1 MSLALVTSVII
12 APMYFDIRLWGLT
25 RGARLRIAV
34 AVAFGLLTAAA
45 GIARLVL
52 LGILLGKVLQGESLE
67 SLVPLIVT
75 AGGMVLLRA
84 VLQYQKEMVAHRT
97 AAAIQLGL
105 RGKLHDQMNRL
116 GPSYFGQQRTG
127 DAMLSMV
134 DGVEQLE
141 TFFGQ
146 YLPQLFTAV
155 LTPIGIF
162 AYLVYLDLPIALIAL
177 GFSVLTIFAPAV
189 FHKWAKEGSIRRRDA
204 YGEFAAEF
212 LDSVQGLFT
221 LKSFGQSEAKTRVL
235 AEKAHAVFK
244 STMWVLAT
252 NAGSLGV
259 TIAGVAIGAAVL
271 LVVGAGRVESG
282 EMEFEK
288 LMLGIELF
296 RPFRELSQLF
306 HQGMNGLSAAHGIFS
321 FLDARPLVDDRP
333 SPEGPSPEG
342 SSPKDP
348 SPNGPSAQDTK
359 ISKQDI
365 VFKDVSF
372 SYPGSRRAALDSFNL
387 KITAGET
394 AAIVGE
400 SGAGKTSVVR
410 LLLRFFDPDSGSVE
424 IGGQNLAGLVPDD
437 LRKHIAVVSQDT
449 YLFYGTVAENLRFG
463 NQSASDSDL
472 RRVAE
477 IANATE
483 FIDRLPN
490 GYDTLIG
497 ERGIRLSG
505 GQRQRIAIARAL
517 LKDAPILV
525 LDEALSAVDAENEH
539 IIQQALER
547 LMMGRTVL
555 VIAHRLSSVRRAD
568 RIHVLRNGKV
578 VESGTHDELMANR
591 AEYSRLMN
599 AQATAEMESPVLLPR
614 TPLEEGVVGLSPSD
628 GSFDRPQG
636 QIGEAANMEPTD
648 AILRAEGMGWISTF
662 GVLMGLIGP
671 WWKGLLFSFVL
682 GTGRFVTLIG
692 IGIVSGLIVAA
703 IRSGEPYDRL
713 VVLLLVMAPLTAVLH
728 WAESWVSHD
737 VAFRLL
743 SEMRITLFTKL
754 DQLAPAYLIRRRTG
768 DLVSMATQDVETVEY
783 FFAHIVAPAFVA
795 VIVPVGVLVTVGI
808 YDWPLA
814 ATIAPFLLVT
824 ALSPLFARE
833 RVDRLGGRSR
843 EKLGEMNSHTV
854 DSMQGLHEVAA
865 YNMGDHRRAEFMAM
879 AQEYVDVRVPFFRE
893 LTLQKILLEV
903 VTGLGGLSI
912 AVVGAVL
919 VSNNTLDPGILPLMT
934 LLAMSAFLPISEI
947 STVGRLLAD
956 TIGSTRRIYAVQL
969 EPVMV
974 TDGDVGQVSGTGISV
989 DGVEFSYDFTDFR
1002 ALDDVSFRIEQGQT
1016 VALVGSSGAGKTTTA
1031 HLIMRFWDPQVGSI
1045 KLGEN
1050 DLRDYVLSGLREH
1063 LALVAQDTYLF
1074 NTSLRENLL
1083 IARPDATDEQ
1093 MAEAIE
1099 MSGLSGFVET
1109 LPDGLDTVVGE
1120 RGAQLSGGQ
1129 RQRIAI
1135 GRAFLKNAPILVLDE
1150 ATSHLDAVNEQM
1162 VRGALDRLASDRT
1175 TLVIAHR
1182 LSTVMNADLIVV
1194 MDRGKVVESGTHSEL
1209 LERGGLYAQLV
1220 SHQLSEGGA
1229 VEG

>member
-1 MSLALVTSVII
+1 
-12 APMYFDIRLWGLT
+12 MYFDLRLWALT
-25 RGARLRIAV
+25 RGSRLHIAAAV
-34 AVAFGLLTAAA
+34 AYGLLTAAA

-52 LGILLGKVLQGESLE
+52 LGVLLGEILKGEPLE
-67 SLVPLIVT
+67 SLVSLIAI

-97 AAAIQLGL
+97 AATIQLRL
-105 RGKLHDQMNRL
+105 RGTMHDQMIRL
-116 GPSYFGQQRTG
+116 GPSHFGQQRTG
-127 DAMLSMV
+127 DAILSMV

-162 AYLVYLDLPIALIAL
+162 VYLAYLDLPLALIAL
-177 GFSVLTIFAPAV
+177 GFSVLTIFAPAA
-189 FHKWAKEGSIRRRDA
+189 FHRWNKQGSIRRREV
-204 YGEFAAEF
+204 YGDFAAEF

-221 LKSFGQSEAKTRVL
+221 LKSFGQSEAKAKVL

-271 LVVGAGRVESG
+271 LVVGADRVESG
-282 EMEFEK
+282 AMEFETLLII

-306 HQGMNGLSAAHGIFS
+306 HQGMNGLSAAHGIFT
-321 FLDARPLVDDRP
+321 FLDAEPLVTDNPQTADH
-333 SPEGPSPEG
+333 SDQATELTNPEITFS
-342 SSPKDP
+342 D
-348 SPNGPSAQDTK
+348 
-359 ISKQDI
+359 
-365 VFKDVSF
+365 VFF
-372 SYPGSRRAALDSFNL
+372 SYPGSRQPALENFSL
-387 KITAGET
+387 KIKAGET
-394 AAIVGE
+394 TALVGE

-410 LLLRFFDPDSGSVE
+410 LLLRFFDPGSGAIE
-424 IGGQNLAGLVPDD
+424 IGGSELSTLSADE
-437 LRKHIAVVSQDT
+437 LRKNIAVVSQDT
-449 YLFYGTVAENLRFG
+449 YLFHGTVAENLRFG
-463 NQSASDSDL
+463 AQSASDDDL

-477 IANATE
+477 FANATE

-490 GYDTLIG
+490 GYNTLIG
-497 ERGIRLSG
+497 ERGIKLSG

-517 LKDAPILV
+517 LKDAPVLV

-547 LMMGRTVL
+547 LMVGRTVL
-555 VIAHRLSSVRRAD
+555 VIAHRLSSVRKAD
-568 RIHVLRNGKV
+568 RIHVLQEGVV
-578 VESGTHDELMANR
+578 VESGSHEDLLANG
-591 AEYSRLMN
+591 AEYARLMK
-599 AQATAEMESPVLLPR
+599 AQAAAEINSPSYSSSSNGTVDTLAESPA
-614 TPLEEGVVGLSPSD
+614 GG
-628 GSFDRPQG
+628 
-636 QIGEAANMEPTD
+636 IGEEASMEPTD

-662 GVLMGLIGP
+662 GVLMRLIRP
-671 WWKGLLFSFVL
+671 WWKELSASFFLGFS
-682 GTGRFVTLIG
+682 RFLTLIG
-692 IGIVSGLIVAA
+692 VGILSGLIVAA
-703 IRSGEPYDRL
+703 VRSGDSYDGL
-713 VVLLLVMAPLTAVLH
+713 IVVLLVMAPLTAVLH

-743 SEMRITLFTKL
+743 SEMRISLFRKL
-754 DQLAPAYLIRRRTG
+754 DQLAPAYLVRRRTG

-795 VIVPVGVLVTVGI
+795 VVVPVGVLITVGL
-808 YDWPLA
+808 YGWPLA
-814 ATIAPFLLVT
+814 VTIAPFLVVT
-824 ALSPLFARE
+824 ALSPLVARD

-854 DSMQGLHEVAA
+854 DTVQGLHEVTA
-865 YNMGDHRRAEFMAM
+865 YNMGGHRRAEFMAM
-879 AQEYVDVRVPFFRE
+879 AQDYVDVRVPFFRE
-893 LTLQKILLEV
+893 LTLQKIFLEV

-912 AVVGAVL
+912 AVVGALL
-919 VSNNTLDPGILPLMT
+919 VSNNTLDPAILPLMT
-934 LLAMSAFLPISEI
+934 ILAMSAFLPISEI

-969 EPVMV
+969 EPVPV
-974 TDGDVGQVSGTGISV
+974 TDGRIGEIEGTGIGMDDV
-989 DGVEFSYDFTDFR
+989 GFSYDFTDFK
-1002 ALDDVSFRIEQGQT
+1002 ALDAVSFPIEQGRT
-1016 VALVGSSGAGKTTTA
+1016 VALVGPSGAGKTTTA
-1031 HLIMRFWDPQVGSI
+1031 HLIMRFWDPQAGEI

-1050 DLRDYVLSGLREH
+1050 ELREYVLSDLREH

-1074 NTSLRENLL
+1074 NTTLRENLL
-1083 IARPDATDEQ
+1083 IARPDASEDQISAAVES
-1093 MAEAIE
+1093 A
-1099 MSGLSGFVET
+1099 GLSGFVET
-1109 LPDGLDTVVGE
+1109 LPEGLNTVVGE

-1135 GRAFLKNAPILVLDE
+1135 GRAFLKDAPILVLDE

-1182 LSTVMNADLIVV
+1182 LSTVMTADVIVV
-1194 MDRGKVVESGTHSEL
+1194 MDRGRVMESGTHTEL
-1209 LERGGLYAQLV
+1209 LARGGLYAQLV
-1220 SHQLSEGGA
+1220 SHQLSGAGRAEGRA
-1229 VEG
+1229 

>member
-1 MSLALVTSVII
+1 
-12 APMYFDIRLWGLT
+12 MYFDLRLWGLT
-25 RGARLRIAV
+25 RGARLHIAAAV
-34 AVAFGLLTAAA
+34 AYGLLTAAA

-52 LGILLGKVLQGESLE
+52 LGVLLGKVLQGETLDA
-67 SLVPLIVT
+67 LVPLIAT
-75 AGGMVLLRA
+75 AGAMVLLRA

-97 AAAIQLGL
+97 AASIQLRL
-105 RGKLHDQMNRL
+105 RGTLHDHMNRL

-162 AYLVYLDLPIALIAL
+162 VYLVTLDLPTALIAL
-177 GFSVLTIFAPAV
+177 GFSVLTIVAPAA
-189 FHKWAKEGSIRRRDA
+189 FHKWNKEGSIRRRDA
-204 YGEFAAEF
+204 YGDFASEF

-221 LKSFGQSEAKTRVL
+221 LKSFGQSEAKAKVL

-282 EMEFEK
+282 AMEFETLLII

-321 FLDARPLVDDRP
+321 FLDAKPLVADGP
-333 SPEGPSPEG
+333 LTAEQSTGNPKNTKPE
-342 SSPKDP
+342 
-348 SPNGPSAQDTK
+348 
-359 ISKQDI
+359 I
-365 VFKDVSF
+365 VFRDVSF
-372 SYPGSRRAALDSFNL
+372 SYPGSRRPALEAFNL
-387 KITAGET
+387 KIEAGET

-410 LLLRFFDPDSGSVE
+410 LLLRFFDPGSGSVE
-424 IGGQNLAGLVPDD
+424 IGGSDLSTLTLDD
-437 LRKHIAVVSQDT
+437 LRKNIAVVSQDT
-449 YLFYGTVAENLRFG
+449 YLFHGTVAENLRFG
-463 NQSASDSDL
+463 NQSATYDDL

-477 IANATE
+477 FANAAE
-483 FIDRLPN
+483 FIDRLPH

-497 ERGIRLSG
+497 ERGIKLSG

-547 LMMGRTVL
+547 LMAGRTVL
-555 VIAHRLSSVRRAD
+555 VIAHRLSSVRTAD
-568 RIHVLRNGKV
+568 RIHVLLEGKV
-578 VESGTHDELMANR
+578 VESGSHDELLAND
-591 AEYSRLMN
+591 AEYSRLME
-599 AQATAEMESPVLLPR
+599 AQATAEMEGPSQSAARATGTAITSPEDIP
-614 TPLEEGVVGLSPSD
+614 TGG
-628 GSFDRPQG
+628 
-636 QIGEAANMEPTD
+636 IGEVASMEPTD

-662 GVLMGLIGP
+662 GVLMGLIRP
-671 WWKGLLFSFVL
+671 WWKKLSFSFVL
-682 GTGRFVTLIG
+682 GFSRFLTLIG
-692 IGIVSGLIVAA
+692 VGVVSGLIVAA
-703 IRSGEPYDRL
+703 IRSGESYDGL
-713 VVLLLVMAPLTAVLH
+713 VVLLLVLAPLTAVLH

-743 SEMRITLFTKL
+743 SEMRVALFRKL
-754 DQLAPAYLIRRRTG
+754 DQLAPAYLLRRRTG
-768 DLVSMATQDVETVEY
+768 DLVSMATQDVETIEY

-795 VIVPVGVLVTVGI
+795 VVVPVGVLVTVGL
-808 YDWPLA
+808 YGWPLA
-814 ATIAPFLLVT
+814 LTIAPFLAVT
-824 ALSPLFARE
+824 ALSPLVARD
-833 RVDRLGGRSR
+833 RVDRLGSRSR

-854 DSMQGLHEVAA
+854 DSIQGLHEVAA
-865 YNMGDHRRAEFMAM
+865 YNMGRHRRAEFMAM
-879 AQEYVDVRVPFFRE
+879 AQEYIDVRVPFFRE
-893 LTLQKILLEV
+893 LTLQKIFLEV

-912 AVVGAVL
+912 AVVGAML
-919 VSNNTLDPGILPLMT
+919 VSSNTLDPGILPLMT

-969 EPVMV
+969 EPVPV
-974 TDGDVGQVSGTGISV
+974 TDGKIGQVRGTGIGLDS
-989 DGVEFSYDFTDFR
+989 VEFSYDFTDFR
-1002 ALDDVSFRIEQGQT
+1002 ALDDVSFPIDQGRT
-1016 VALVGSSGAGKTTTA
+1016 VALVGPSGAGKTTTA
-1031 HLIMRFWDPQVGSI
+1031 HLIMRFWDPQTGEI

-1050 DLRDYVLSGLREH
+1050 DLRDYVLSDLREH

-1074 NTSLRENLL
+1074 NTTLRENLL
-1083 IARPDATDEQ
+1083 IARPDATDDQVAVAVE
-1093 MAEAIE
+1093 MA
-1099 MSGLSGFVET
+1099 GLTGFVET
-1109 LPDGLDTVVGE
+1109 LPDGLETVVGE

-1135 GRAFLKNAPILVLDE
+1135 GRAFLKDAPILVLDE

-1182 LSTVMNADLIVV
+1182 LSTVMHADLIIV
-1194 MDRGKVVESGTHSEL
+1194 MDRGRVVESGTHSEL
-1209 LERGGLYAQLV
+1209 LARGGMYAQLV
-1220 SHQLSEGGA
+1220 SHQLSGVGATEG
-1229 VEG
+1229 V

>member
-1 MSLALVTSVII
+1 
-12 APMYFDIRLWGLT
+12 MYFDLRLWALT
-25 RGARLRIAV
+25 RGARLNIAF
-34 AVAFGLLTAAA
+34 AVYYGLLTAAA

-52 LGILLGKVLQGESLE
+52 LGVLLGKVLQGEFLGD
-67 SLVPLIVT
+67 LVPLIAA
-75 AGGMVLLRA
+75 AGGLVLLRA
-84 VLQYQKEMVAHRT
+84 YLQYQKEMVAHRT
-97 AAAIQLGL
+97 AAAIQIAL
-105 RGKLHDQMNRL
+105 RGTMHDQMLLL

-162 AYLVYLDLPIALIAL
+162 VYLAYLDLPTALIAL

-189 FHKWAKEGSIRRRDA
+189 FHRWSRDGSVRRRDA

-212 LDSVQGLFT
+212 LDAVQGLFT
-221 LKSFGQSEAKTRVL
+221 LKSFGQSGAKANVL

-271 LVVGAGRVESG
+271 LVVGANRVESG
-282 EMEFEK
+282 AMEFETLLII

-306 HQGMNGLSAAHGIFS
+306 HQGMSGLSAAHGIFT
-321 FLDARPLVDDRP
+321 FLDAEPLVENEPRTASRP
-333 SPEGPSPEG
+333 TENSNL
-342 SSPKDP
+342 
-348 SPNGPSAQDTK
+348 PNPG
-359 ISKQDI
+359 IE
-365 VFKDVSF
+365 FREVSF
-372 SYPGSRRAALDSFNL
+372 SYPGSRKPALDSFNL
-387 KITAGET
+387 KIERGET

-410 LLLRFFDPDSGSVE
+410 LLLRFFDPGSGSVE
-424 IGGQNLAGLVPDD
+424 IGGDD
-437 LRKHIAVVSQDT
+437 LSTLDSDALRQNIAVVSQDT
-449 YLFYGTVAENLRFG
+449 YLFHGTVADNLRFG
-463 NQSASDSDL
+463 NQSATEDDL

-477 IANATE
+477 LSNAAE
-483 FIDRLPN
+483 FIDRLPK

-497 ERGIRLSG
+497 ERGIKLSG

-539 IIQQALER
+539 VIQQALER
-547 LMMGRTVL
+547 LMVGRTVL

-568 RIHVLRNGKV
+568 RIHVLRAGKI
-578 VESGTHDELMANR
+578 VESGSHSELVGNN
-591 AEYSRLMN
+591 AEYSRLME
-599 AQATAEMESPVLLPR
+599 AQATAEMESPVQPAR
-614 TPLEEGVVGLSPSD
+614 PNGDAPTSPATPAGG
-628 GSFDRPQG
+628 
-636 QIGEAANMEPTD
+636 IGEVANMEPTD

-662 GVLMGLIGP
+662 RVLMGLIRP
-671 WWKGLLFSFVL
+671 WWKELSASFVL
-682 GTGRFVTLIG
+682 GFSRFFTLIG
-692 IGIVSGLIVAA
+692 VGIVSGLIVRAV
-703 IRSGEPYDRL
+703 RSGESYDGL
-713 VVLLLVMAPLTAVLH
+713 VVLLLVLAPLTAVLH

-743 SEMRITLFTKL
+743 SEMRISLFRKL
-754 DQLAPAYLIRRRTG
+754 DQLAPAYLVRRRTG

-795 VIVPVGVLVTVGI
+795 IVVPVGVLVTVGI
-808 YDWPLA
+808 YGWPLA
-814 ATIAPFLLVT
+814 LTIAPFLAVT
-824 ALSPLFARE
+824 ALSPLFARD
-833 RVDRLGGRSR
+833 RVDRLGGKSR

-854 DSMQGLHEVAA
+854 DTMQGLHEVAA
-865 YNMGDHRRAEFMAM
+865 YNMGAHRRAEFIKM

-893 LTLQKILLEV
+893 LTFQKIFLEI
-903 VTGLGGLSI
+903 VTGLGGLSV
-912 AVVGAVL
+912 AVVGAML
-919 VSNNTLDPGILPLMT
+919 VSNDTLDPGILPLLA
-934 LLAMSAFLPISEI
+934 LLSMSAFLPISEI

-969 EPVMV
+969 EPVPV
-974 TDGDVGQVSGTGISV
+974 TDGEVDHVRGTGIDLDDVS
-989 DGVEFSYDFTDFR
+989 FSYDFTDFK
-1002 ALDDVSFRIEQGQT
+1002 ALDEVSFPIEQGRT
-1016 VALVGSSGAGKTTTA
+1016 VALVGPSGAGKTTTA
-1031 HLIMRFWDPQVGSI
+1031 HLIMRFWDPQTGEI
-1045 KLGEN
+1045 RLGE
-1050 DLRDYVLSGLREH
+1050 DGLRDYVLAKLREH

-1074 NTSLRENLL
+1074 NTTLRENLL
-1083 IARPDATDEQ
+1083 IARPDASEQ
-1093 MAEAIE
+1093 QVADAVEMA
-1099 MSGLSGFVET
+1099 GLSEFVET
-1109 LPDGLDTVVGE
+1109 LPDGLATAVGE

-1135 GRAFLKNAPILVLDE
+1135 GRAFLKDAPILVLDE
-1150 ATSHLDAVNEQM
+1150 ATSHLDAVNERM
-1162 VRGALDRLASDRT
+1162 VRGALDRLANDRT

-1182 LSTVMNADLIVV
+1182 LSTVMNADLIIV
-1194 MDRGKVVESGTHSEL
+1194 MDRGKVVESGTHIEL
-1209 LERGGLYAQLV
+1209 LDRGGLYTQLV
-1220 SHQLSEGGA
+1220 SHQLSAVTAPEGA
-1229 VEG
+1229 

>member
-1 MSLALVTSVII
+1 
-12 APMYFDIRLWGLT
+12 
-25 RGARLRIAV
+25 
-34 AVAFGLLTAAA
+34 
-45 GIARLVL
+45 
-52 LGILLGKVLQGESLE
+52 
-67 SLVPLIVT
+67 
-75 AGGMVLLRA
+75 
-84 VLQYQKEMVAHRT
+84 
-97 AAAIQLGL
+97 
-105 RGKLHDQMNRL
+105 
-116 GPSYFGQQRTG
+116 
-127 DAMLSMV
+127 MV

-162 AYLVYLDLPIALIAL
+162 VYLAYLDLPTALIAL
-177 GFSVLTIFAPAV
+177 GFSVLTIVAPAA
-189 FHKWAKEGSIRRRDA
+189 FHKWNKEGSIRRRDA
-204 YGEFAAEF
+204 YGDFASEF

-221 LKSFGQSEAKTRVL
+221 LKSFGQSEAKAKVL

-282 EMEFEK
+282 AMEFETLLII

-321 FLDARPLVDDRP
+321 FLDAKPLVADGP
-333 SPEGPSPEG
+333 LTAEQSTENPNNTKPE
-342 SSPKDP
+342 
-348 SPNGPSAQDTK
+348 
-359 ISKQDI
+359 I

-372 SYPGSRRAALDSFNL
+372 SYPGSRRPALEAFNL
-387 KITAGET
+387 KIEAGET

-410 LLLRFFDPDSGSVE
+410 LLLRFFDPGSGSVK
-424 IGGQNLAGLVPDD
+424 IGGSDLSTLTLDD
-437 LRKHIAVVSQDT
+437 LRKNIAVVSQDT
-449 YLFYGTVAENLRFG
+449 YLFHGTVAENLRFG
-463 NQSASDSDL
+463 NQTATYDDL

-477 IANATE
+477 FANAAE

-497 ERGIRLSG
+497 ERGIKLSG

-547 LMMGRTVL
+547 LMAGRTVL
-555 VIAHRLSSVRRAD
+555 VIAHRLSSVRTAD
-568 RIHVLRNGKV
+568 RIHVLLEGKI
-578 VESGTHDELMANR
+578 VESGSHDELLAND
-591 AEYSRLMN
+591 AEYSRLME
-599 AQATAEMESPVLLPR
+599 AQATAEMEG
-614 TPLEEGVVGLSPSD
+614 PLQPARSNGTATAPSEVPA
-628 GSFDRPQG
+628 GG
-636 QIGEAANMEPTD
+636 IGEVASMEPTD
-648 AILRAEGMGWISTF
+648 AILRAEGMGWISIF
-662 GVLMGLIGP
+662 GVLMGLIRP
-671 WWKGLLFSFVL
+671 WWKKLSFSFVL
-682 GTGRFVTLIG
+682 GFSRFLTLIG
-692 IGIVSGLIVAA
+692 VGIVSGLIVAA
-703 IRSGEPYDRL
+703 IRSGESYDGL

-743 SEMRITLFTKL
+743 SEMRMALFRKL
-754 DQLAPAYLIRRRTG
+754 DQLAPAYLVRRRTG

-795 VIVPVGVLVTVGI
+795 VVVPVGVLVTVGL
-808 YDWPLA
+808 YGWPLA
-814 ATIAPFLLVT
+814 LTIAPFLAVT
-824 ALSPLFARE
+824 ALSPLVARD
-833 RVDRLGGRSR
+833 RVDRLGSRSR

-865 YNMGDHRRAEFMAM
+865 YNMGRHRRAEFMAM
-879 AQEYVDVRVPFFRE
+879 AQEYIDVRVPFFRE
-893 LTLQKILLEV
+893 LTLQKIFLEV

-912 AVVGAVL
+912 AVVGATL
-919 VSNNTLDPGILPLMT
+919 VSSNTLDPGILPLMT

-956 TIGSTRRIYAVQL
+956 TIGSTRRIYSVQL
-969 EPVMV
+969 EPVPV
-974 TDGDVGQVSGTGISV
+974 TDGKIEQVRGTGIGLDS
-989 DGVEFSYDFTDFR
+989 VEFSYDFTDFR
-1002 ALDDVSFRIEQGQT
+1002 ALDAVSFPIEQGRT
-1016 VALVGSSGAGKTTTA
+1016 VALVGPSGAGKTTTA
-1031 HLIMRFWDPQVGSI
+1031 HLIMRFWDPQTGEI

-1050 DLRDYVLSGLREH
+1050 DLRDYVLSDLREH

-1074 NTSLRENLL
+1074 NTTLRENLL
-1083 IARPDATDEQ
+1083 IARPDATDDQVAVAVE
-1093 MAEAIE
+1093 MA
-1099 MSGLSGFVET
+1099 GLSGFVET
-1109 LPDGLDTVVGE
+1109 LPDGLETVVGE

-1135 GRAFLKNAPILVLDE
+1135 GRAFLKDAPILVLDE

-1182 LSTVMNADLIVV
+1182 LSTVMHADLIVV
-1194 MDRGKVVESGTHSEL
+1194 MDRGKIVESGTHSEL
-1209 LERGGLYAQLV
+1209 LEHGGLYAQLV
-1220 SHQLSEGGA
+1220 SHQLSAVGATEG
-1229 VEG
+1229 VEKLPL

>member
-1 MSLALVTSVII
+1 
-12 APMYFDIRLWGLT
+12 MYFDLRLWGLT
-25 RGARLRIAV
+25 RGARLHIAAAV
-34 AVAFGLLTAAA
+34 AYGLLTAAA

-52 LGILLGKVLQGESLE
+52 LGVLLGKVLQGETLDA
-67 SLVPLIVT
+67 LVPLIAT

-97 AAAIQLGL
+97 AASIQLKL
-105 RGKLHDQMNRL
+105 RGTLHDQMNRL

-162 AYLVYLDLPIALIAL
+162 VYLAYLDLPTALIAL
-177 GFSVLTIFAPAV
+177 GFSVLTIVAPAA
-189 FHKWAKEGSIRRRDA
+189 FHKWNKEGSIRRRDA
-204 YGEFAAEF
+204 YGDFASEF

-221 LKSFGQSEAKTRVL
+221 LKSFGQSEAKAKVL

-259 TIAGVAIGAAVL
+259 TIAGLAIGAAVL

-282 EMEFEK
+282 AMEFETLLII

-321 FLDARPLVDDRP
+321 FLDAKPLVADGP
-333 SPEGPSPEG
+333 LTAEQSTENPKNTKPE
-342 SSPKDP
+342 
-348 SPNGPSAQDTK
+348 
-359 ISKQDI
+359 I

-372 SYPGSRRAALDSFNL
+372 SYPGSRRPALEAFNL
-387 KITAGET
+387 KIEAGET

-410 LLLRFFDPDSGSVE
+410 LLLRFFDPGSGSVE
-424 IGGQNLAGLVPDD
+424 IGGSDLSTLTLDD
-437 LRKHIAVVSQDT
+437 LRKNIAVVSQDT
-449 YLFYGTVAENLRFG
+449 YLFHGTVAENLRFG
-463 NQSASDSDL
+463 NQTATYDDL
-472 RRVAE
+472 QRVAE
-477 IANATE
+477 FANAAE

-497 ERGIRLSG
+497 ERGIKLSG

-547 LMMGRTVL
+547 LMAGRTVL
-555 VIAHRLSSVRRAD
+555 VIAHRLSSVRTAD
-568 RIHVLRNGKV
+568 RIHVLLEGKI
-578 VESGTHDELMANR
+578 VESGSHDELLAND
-591 AEYSRLMN
+591 AEYSRLME
-599 AQATAEMESPVLLPR
+599 AQATAEMEG
-614 TPLEEGVVGLSPSD
+614 PLQPARANGTVTAPSEVPA
-628 GSFDRPQG
+628 GG
-636 QIGEAANMEPTD
+636 IGEVASMEPTD

-662 GVLMGLIGP
+662 GVLMGLIRP
-671 WWKGLLFSFVL
+671 WWKKLSFSFVL
-682 GTGRFVTLIG
+682 GFSRFLTLIG
-692 IGIVSGLIVAA
+692 VGIVSGLIVAA
-703 IRSGEPYDRL
+703 IRSGESYDGL

-743 SEMRITLFTKL
+743 SEMRIALFRKL
-754 DQLAPAYLIRRRTG
+754 DQLAPAYLVRRRTG

-795 VIVPVGVLVTVGI
+795 VVVPVGVLVTVGL
-808 YDWPLA
+808 YGWPLA
-814 ATIAPFLLVT
+814 LTIAPFLAVT
-824 ALSPLFARE
+824 ALSPLVARD
-833 RVDRLGGRSR
+833 RVDRLGSRSR

-865 YNMGDHRRAEFMAM
+865 YNMGRHRRAEFMAM
-879 AQEYVDVRVPFFRE
+879 AQEYIDVRVPFFRE
-893 LTLQKILLEV
+893 LTLQKIFLEV

-912 AVVGAVL
+912 AVVGATL
-919 VSNNTLDPGILPLMT
+919 VSSNTLDPGILPLMT

-969 EPVMV
+969 EPVPV
-974 TDGDVGQVSGTGISV
+974 TDGKIGQVRGTGIGLDS
-989 DGVEFSYDFTDFR
+989 VEFSYDFTDFR
-1002 ALDDVSFRIEQGQT
+1002 ALDAVSFPIEQGRT
-1016 VALVGSSGAGKTTTA
+1016 VALVGPSGAGKTTTA
-1031 HLIMRFWDPQVGSI
+1031 HLIMRFWDPQTGEI

-1050 DLRDYVLSGLREH
+1050 DLRDYVLSDLREH

-1074 NTSLRENLL
+1074 NTTLRENLL
-1083 IARPDATDEQ
+1083 IARPDATDDQVAVAVE
-1093 MAEAIE
+1093 MA
-1099 MSGLSGFVET
+1099 GLSGFVET
-1109 LPDGLDTVVGE
+1109 LPDGLETVVGE

-1135 GRAFLKNAPILVLDE
+1135 GRAFLKDAPILVLDE

-1182 LSTVMNADLIVV
+1182 LSTVMHADLIVV

-1209 LERGGLYAQLV
+1209 LEHGGLYAQLV
-1220 SHQLSEGGA
+1220 SHQLSAVGATEG
-1229 VEG
+1229 V

>member
-1 MSLALVTSVII
+1 
-12 APMYFDIRLWGLT
+12 MYFDFRLWGFT
-25 RGARLRIAV
+25 RGARLNIAIAV
-34 AVAFGLLTAAA
+34 VFGLLTAAA

-52 LGILLGKVLQGESLE
+52 LAILLGRVLQGDSLNT
-67 SLVPLIVT
+67 LVPLIAI

-84 VLQYQKEMVAHRT
+84 VLQYQKEMIAHRT
-97 AAAIQLGL
+97 AASIQLAL
-105 RGKLHDQMNRL
+105 RGTMHDQMLAL

-162 AYLVYLDLPIALIAL
+162 VYLAYLDLPMALIAL
-177 GFSVLTIFAPAV
+177 GFSVLTILAPAA
-189 FHKWAKEGSIRRRDA
+189 FHRWNKAGSVRRRIA
-204 YGEFAAEF
+204 YGDFAAEF
-212 LDSVQGLFT
+212 LDAVQGLFT
-221 LKSFGQSEAKTRVL
+221 LKSFGQSEAKAKVL

-271 LVVGAGRVESG
+271 LVVGASRVDSG
-282 EMEFEK
+282 AMEFETLLII

-306 HQGMNGLSAAHGIFS
+306 HQGMNGLSAAHGIFT
-321 FLDARPLVDDRP
+321 FLDAKPIVDDRA
-333 SPEGPSPEG
+333 SERT
-342 SSPKDP
+342 
-348 SPNGPSAQDTK
+348 A
-359 ISKQDI
+359 ISHSGI
-365 VFKDVSF
+365 VFRDVSF
-372 SYPGSRRAALDSFNL
+372 SYPGSRSPALEAFSL
-387 KITAGET
+387 GIEAGEIT
-394 AAIVGE
+394 AIVGE

-410 LLLRFFDPDSGSVE
+410 LLLRFFDPGSGVVE
-424 IGGQNLAGLVPDD
+424 IGGVDLSTLSPDE
-437 LRKHIAVVSQDT
+437 LRKSIAVVSQDT
-449 YLFYGTVAENLRFG
+449 YLFHGTVAENLRFG
-463 NQSASDSDL
+463 NQSASDDDL

-477 IANATE
+477 FANATE
-483 FIDRLPN
+483 FIDRLPK
-490 GYDTLIG
+490 GYETLIG
-497 ERGIRLSG
+497 ERGIKLSG

-547 LMMGRTVL
+547 LMVGRTVL
-555 VIAHRLSSVRRAD
+555 VIAHRLSSVRNAGQ
-568 RIHVLRNGKV
+568 IHVLKDGKV
-578 VESGTHDELMANR
+578 VESGSHEELLANH
-591 AEYSRLMN
+591 AEYARLME
-599 AQATAEMESPVLLPR
+599 AQATAEME
-614 TPLEEGVVGLSPSD
+614 TPLGVARPD
-628 GSFDRPQG
+628 GTGTIPPETTA
-636 QIGEAANMEPTD
+636 GEMVEQASMEPTD

-662 GVLMGLIGP
+662 GVLMGLIKP
-671 WWKGLLFSFVL
+671 WWMELSFSFVL
-682 GTGRFVTLIG
+682 GFSRFLTLIG
-692 IGIVSGLIVAA
+692 IGVVSGLIVAA
-703 IRSGEPYDRL
+703 IRSGEAYDGL
-713 VVLLLVMAPLTAVLH
+713 VVLLLVLAPLTAVLH

-743 SEMRITLFTKL
+743 SEMRIALFRKL
-754 DQLAPAYLIRRRTG
+754 DQLAPAYLVRRRTG

-795 VIVPVGVLVTVGI
+795 VVVPVGVLVTVGL
-808 YDWPLA
+808 YGWPLA
-814 ATIAPFLLVT
+814 LTIAPFLVVT
-824 ALSPLFARE
+824 ALSPLIARE

-865 YNMGDHRRAEFMAM
+865 YNMGPHRRAEFMAM
-879 AQEYVDVRVPFFRE
+879 AQAYIDIRVPFFRE
-893 LTLQKILLEV
+893 LTLQKIFLEV
-903 VTGLGGLSI
+903 VTGFGGLSI
-912 AVVGAVL
+912 AVVGAML
-919 VSNNTLDPGILPLMT
+919 VSNNTLDPGILPLIT

-947 STVGRLLAD
+947 SAVGRLLAD

-969 EPVMV
+969 EPVPV
-974 TDGDVGQVSGTGISV
+974 TDGQVDQFEGTGIGLG
-989 DGVEFSYDFTDFR
+989 DVEFSYDFTNVR
-1002 ALDDVSFRIEQGQT
+1002 ALDVVSFPIAQGRT
-1016 VALVGSSGAGKTTTA
+1016 VALVGPSGAGKTTTA
-1031 HLIMRFWDPQVGSI
+1031 HLIMRFWDPQTGKI
-1045 KLGEN
+1045 QLGEN
-1050 DLRDYVLSGLREH
+1050 DLRDYVLSDLRER

-1074 NTSLRENLL
+1074 NTTLRENLL

-1093 MAEAIE
+1093 LAVAVELA
-1099 MSGLSGFVET
+1099 GLSGFVET
-1109 LPDGLDTVVGE
+1109 LPDGLETVVGE
-1120 RGAQLSGGQ
+1120 RGSQLSGGQ

-1135 GRAFLKNAPILVLDE
+1135 GRAFLKDAPILILDE

-1182 LSTVMNADLIVV
+1182 LSTVMHADLIVV
-1194 MDRGKVVESGTHSEL
+1194 MDRGKVVESGTHGEL
-1209 LERGGLYAQLV
+1209 LEHGGLYAQLV
-1220 SHQLSEGGA
+1220 SHQLSGVGAKEG
-1229 VEG
+1229 V